1 MLGSVFTRSRFLTRF
16 VPTLLVVG
24 TLGALSIAAVLQQ
37 SVAEGMRTYAG
48 ALISTL
54 DEAQKKAMVLPYGS
68 ETRVAWH
75 FIPKDER
82 KGVALREMNDAQQ
95 AASMRLLRAA
105 LSESGYS
112 KASQIILLEGVLRE
126 LEGTGGR
133 WPRDPEGY
141 YVTLFGDPAQTADPW
156 GLSFEG
162 HHLSLNF
169 VCRGD
174 EVIDSTPQFLG
185 ANPAIIRSE
194 VKGPLAKGT
203 RVLAEEEE
211 SAFQLIGMLSDAQK
225 VKAIIADEAPA
236 EIRAAG
242 EPQPPRDQPAG
253 ISYRELDAEQLKTL
267 ENLVEVYASTMPE
280 KVAAERMN
288 RIRQAGWGNVHFAWA
303 GATKP
308 GIGHYY
314 RVQGPTFLI
323 EFINTQPDAEGNP
336 ANHIHCVWRDMTG
349 DFALANE

>member
-1 MLGSVFTRSRFLTRF
+1 MLGSSFTRSRLAKRF
-16 VPTLLVVG
+16 VPTLLIVS
-24 TLGALSIAAVLQQ
+24 TLSAIAIAAALQQ
-37 SVAEGMRTYAG
+37 SVAEGMRQYAG
-48 ALISTL
+48 ALVSTL
-54 DEAQKKAMVLPYGS
+54 DESQKKEMLLPYGS
-68 ETRVAWH
+68 DDRIGWH

-82 KGVALREMNDAQQ
+82 KGVALRDMNDAQQ

-112 KASQIILLEGVLRE
+112 KASQIILLEGVLRQ
-126 LEGTGGR
+126 LEGPGGR
-133 WPRDPEGY
+133 WARDPEGY
-141 YVTLFGDPAQTADPW
+141 YVTLFGDPSQTESPW

-174 EVIDSTPQFLG
+174 EVVDSTPQFFG

-194 VKGPLAKGT
+194 VKGPLGKGT

-211 SAFQLIGMLSDAQK
+211 LAFQLLGMLNEAQK
-225 VKAIIADEAPA
+225 KKAVIAEEAPA

-242 EPQPPRDQPAG
+242 EAQPPREQPAG
-253 ISYRELDAEQLKTL
+253 ISYRELNAEQLKTL
-267 ENLVEVYASTMPE
+267 EKLVEVYASTMPE
-280 KVAAERMN
+280 KVAAARMN
-288 RIRQAGWGNVHFAWA
+288 LIREAGWGNVHFAWA
-303 GATKP
+303 GAEKA

-349 DFALANE
+349 DFALAIE